1 MPEVFH
7 RSIFIEGPA
16 GRLEATLWTA
26 SDVELDFVALVCHP
40 HPLYGGTM
48 HNKVVF
54 QAAKALHQ
62 RGAAVLRFNFRG
74 VEQSEGAHDRG
85 IGEQADVG
93 AALGYLSA
101 GFPGKPIILAGF
113 SFGSWVGLR
122 VGCEDARVTRLIG
135 LGLPVDNN
143 IDLSYLRACP
153 KPKLII
159 QGGQDQFGSRA
170 NIEAL
175 FATIQEPKRLVIVEG
190 GDHFF
195 TGHLDAVGA
204 AINDWLEPS
213 SPARN

>member
-7 RSIFIEGPA
+7 RSIFLAGPA

-26 SDVELDFVALVCHP
+26 SEPGFVGVVCHP

-54 QAAKALHQ
+54 QVAKALHQ
-62 RGAAVLRFNFRG
+62 RGACVLRFNFRG
-74 VEQSEGAHDRG
+74 VEQSEGVHDRG

-93 AALGYLSA
+93 AALDYLSA
-101 GFPGKPIILAGF
+101 EFPGKAMILAGF

-122 VGCEDARVTRLIG
+122 VGCEEARVTRLIG

-143 IDLSYLRACP
+143 IDLSYLRACA

-159 QGGQDQFGSRA
+159 QGGLDQFGSRA
-170 NIEAL
+170 SVEAL
-175 FATIQEPKRLVIVEG
+175 FATIPEPKQLVIVEG
-190 GDHFF
+190 ADHFF

-204 AINDWLEPS
+204 AINDWLAP
-213 SPARN
+213 PPPPRN

>member
-7 RSIFIEGPA
+7 RSIFLEGPA

-26 SDVELDFVALVCHP
+26 SEPALAAVVCHP

-54 QAAKALHQ
+54 QAAKVLHQ

-74 VEQSEGAHDRG
+74 VQQSEGAHDRG

-93 AALGYLSA
+93 AALDYLSA
-101 GFPGKPIILAGF
+101 EFPGKHIVLAGF

-122 VGCEDARVTRLIG
+122 VGCEDTRVTGLIG
-135 LGLPVDNN
+135 LGLPVDNPDV
-143 IDLSYLRACP
+143 DLSYLRSCA
-153 KPKLII
+153 KPKLLI
-159 QGGQDQFGSRA
+159 QGGQDQFGLRA
-170 NIEAL
+170 NVEAL
-175 FATIQEPKRLVIVEG
+175 FATIQEPKQLVIVEG
-190 GDHFF
+190 ADHFF

-204 AINDWLEPS
+204 AINDWLDPS
-213 SPARN
+213 LPPRN